1 VSVWDTRSAHNPD
14 AEALVESLFSKLIF
28 ANDVLTELRNRH
40 GLAAQLRADAIHL
53 VQARGELSP
62 YFHYSEGWRIAI
74 SSKRNVGEYRLALR
88 RSQLACQL
96 ASWTSHYFNALGMAQ
111 YRLGEYRAALASF
124 AHAAQ
129 PPDLDAANLAFT
141 AMANY
146 QIGNVPEARAGL
158 ERFESRMARPN
169 NAAAPMLQDLM
180 HEVKA
185 LVANPH
191 RR

>member
-1 VSVWDTRSAHNPD
+1 VSVWDTRSAHNPE

-28 ANDVLTELRNRH
+28 ANEVLTELRNRH

-62 YFHYSEGWRIAI
+62 YFHYSESWRIAI
-74 SSKRNVGEYRLALR
+74 SSKRSVSEYRLALR

-111 YRLGEYRAALASF
+111 YRLGEYRAALVSL

-129 PPDLDAANLAFT
+129 GPDLDAAGLAFT

-146 QIGNVPEARAGL
+146 QIGKFPEARAGL
-158 ERFESRMARPN
+158 QRFESVMARPN
-169 NAAAPMLQDLM
+169 NVAAPMLQDLM

-191 RR
+191 GR